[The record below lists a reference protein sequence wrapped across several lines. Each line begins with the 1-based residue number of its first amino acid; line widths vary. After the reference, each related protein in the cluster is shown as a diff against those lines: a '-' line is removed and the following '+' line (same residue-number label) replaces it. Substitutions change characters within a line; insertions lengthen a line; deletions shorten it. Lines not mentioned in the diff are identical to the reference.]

1 MNVKENVIISLQQ
14 GLDAELTYAQIE
26 QLLEVPKSSALGDYA
41 FPTFILAK
49 TWHRAPQQ
57 IAQELVTKIDG
68 TAFEK
73 VVATGAYVNFFLNK
87 PAFAAATLTTI
98 LAEGTAYG
106 DSDQGQQANIPIDM
120 SSPNIAKPM
129 SMGHL
134 RSTVIGNSLAKIY
147 HKLGYQPIKINY
159 LGDWGTQFGKL
170 IVAYHKWGSE
180 AEIKADPIGNLLKY
194 YVHFHEEALK
204 DPELDDEGRAWFK
217 KLEDGDPEATHLWEW
232 FRGLSLAEFK
242 KIYDRLGIDFD
253 SFNGEAYYND
263 KMDPVVADLQQK
275 GLLQESQG
283 AQIVDLTAEGLTP
296 ALIKRSDGATLYIT
310 RDLAAAIDRYQK
322 YHFAKSLY
330 VVGAEQTEHFKQLKA
345 VLKQMGYDWA
355 DQIIHVPFGLITK
368 DGKKLST
375 RKGNVVLLDQV
386 LDEAVSLAQAQIA
399 AKNPELHDAA
409 TVAHQVG
416 VGAVIFH
423 DLKNDRLDSFD
434 FNLAEVVR
442 FEGETGPYV
451 QYTNARAQSIL
462 RKADFSG
469 DLSTHS
475 LALADPQAWDVV
487 KYLADFP
494 NVIQRAA
501 QGFEPSVIAKYAL
514 RLAKAFN
521 KYYANSKIL
530 VDDEQLAA
538 RLGLVTAVSQVLQ
551 LALGLLGVAAPEEM

>member
-1 MNVKENVIISLQQ
+1 MNAKENVIASLAAAL
-14 GLDAELTYAQIE
+14 GTELPAAQIAE
-26 QLLEVPKSSALGDYA
+26 LLEVPKSSTLGDYA
-41 FPTFILAK
+41 FPTFSLAK
-49 TWHRAPQQ
+49 IRRQAPPL
-57 IAQELVTKIDG
+57 IAQSLVDVIDQTG
-68 TAFEK
+68 YEK
-73 VVATGAYVNFFLNK
+73 VVATGAYVNFFLDK
-87 PAFAAATLTTI
+87 STFAQDILATI
-98 LAEGTAYG
+98 LTEGQHYG
-106 DSDQGQQANIPIDM
+106 DSDLGAGGNVPIDM

-147 HKLGYQPIKINY
+147 SKIGYHPYKINY

-194 YVHFHEEALK
+194 YVRFHKEAET
-204 DPELDDEGRAWFK
+204 DPKLDDEGRLWFK

-232 FRGLSLAEFK
+232 FRGLSLAEFN
-242 KIYDRLGIDFD
+242 KIYQRLGVEFD
-253 SFNGEAYYND
+253 SDNGEAYYND
-263 KMDPVVADLQQK
+263 KMDPVVQELTDK
-275 GLLQESQG
+275 HLLQASQG
-283 AQIVDLTAEGLTP
+283 AQIVDLTDEGLTP

-310 RDLAAAIDRYQK
+310 RDLAAAIDRYHK
-322 YHFAKSLY
+322 FHFAKSLY
-330 VVGAEQTEHFKQLKA
+330 VVGSEQTEHFKQLKA
-345 VLKQMGYDWA
+345 VLEKMGHTWA
-355 DQIIHVPFGLITK
+355 QDIVHVPFGLITK

-386 LDEAVSLAQAQIA
+386 LDEAVDLAKAQIA
-399 AKNPELHDAA
+399 SKNPDLKNADQ
-409 TVAHQVG
+409 VAHQVG

-434 FNLAEVVR
+434 FSLQEVVR

-462 RKADFSG
+462 RKAATNV
-469 DLSTHS
+469 DLTTDK
-475 LALADPQAWDVV
+475 LVLTDPKAWDVL

-494 NVIQRAA
+494 NMITRAA
-501 QGFEPSVIAKYAL
+501 TEYEPSVIAKFAL

-530 VDDEQLAA
+530 VADDELNA
-538 RLGLVTAVSQVLQ
+538 RLALVSAVSQVLQ
-551 LALGLLGVAAPEEM
+551 AALDLLGVQAPAEM

>member
-1 MNVKENVIISLQQ
+1 MNAKENVIASLAATL
-14 GLDAELTYAQIE
+14 GTELPAAQIAE
-26 QLLEVPKSSALGDYA
+26 LLEVPKSSTLGDYA
-41 FPTFILAK
+41 FPTFSLAK
-49 TWHRAPQQ
+49 IRRQAPPL
-57 IAQELVTKIDG
+57 IAQSLVDVIDQTG
-68 TAFEK
+68 YEK
-73 VVATGAYVNFFLNK
+73 VVATGAYVNFFLDK
-87 PAFAAATLTTI
+87 STFAQDILATI
-98 LAEGTAYG
+98 LTEGQHYG
-106 DSDQGQQANIPIDM
+106 DSDLGAGGNVPIDM

-147 HKLGYQPIKINY
+147 SKIGYHPYKINY

-194 YVHFHEEALK
+194 YVRFHKEAET
-204 DPELDDEGRAWFK
+204 DPKLDDEGRLWFK

-232 FRGLSLAEFK
+232 FRGLSLAEFN
-242 KIYDRLGIDFD
+242 KIYQRLGVEFD
-253 SFNGEAYYND
+253 SDNGEAYYND
-263 KMDPVVADLQQK
+263 KMDPVVQELTDK
-275 GLLQESQG
+275 HLLQASQG
-283 AQIVDLTAEGLTP
+283 AQIVDLTDEGLTP

-310 RDLAAAIDRYQK
+310 RDLAAAIDRYHK
-322 YHFAKSLY
+322 FHFAKSLY
-330 VVGAEQTEHFKQLKA
+330 VVGSEQTEHFKQLKA
-345 VLKQMGYDWA
+345 VLEKMGHTWA
-355 DQIIHVPFGLITK
+355 QDIVHVPFGLITK

-386 LDEAVSLAQAQIA
+386 LDEAVDLAKAQIA
-399 AKNPELHDAA
+399 SKNPDLKNADQ
-409 TVAHQVG
+409 VAHQVG

-434 FNLAEVVR
+434 FSLQEVVR

-462 RKADFSG
+462 RKAATNV
-469 DLSTHS
+469 DLTTDK
-475 LALADPQAWDVV
+475 LVLTDPKAWDVL

-494 NVIQRAA
+494 NMITRAA
-501 QGFEPSVIAKYAL
+501 TEYEPSVIAKFAL

-530 VDDEQLAA
+530 VADDELNA
-538 RLGLVTAVSQVLQ
+538 RLALVSAVSQVLQ
-551 LALGLLGVAAPEEM
+551 AALDLLGVQAPAEM